1 MLKELGYDP
10 ALNPPN
16 YGIPD
21 PEVVNNT
28 NTLQKNRS
36 DTIRGAFHAPE
47 NYGNSAVN
55 YLCFFIY

>member
-28 NTLQKNRS
+28 NTLQENRS
-36 DTIRGAFHAPE
+36 DTIREAFYAPE
-47 NYGNSAVN
+47 NNS
-55 YLCFFIY
+55 

>member
-28 NTLQKNRS
+28 NTLQENRS
-36 DTIRGAFHAPE
+36 DTIREAFYAPE
-47 NYGNSAVN
+47 NNSDSAVN
-55 YLCFFIY
+55 